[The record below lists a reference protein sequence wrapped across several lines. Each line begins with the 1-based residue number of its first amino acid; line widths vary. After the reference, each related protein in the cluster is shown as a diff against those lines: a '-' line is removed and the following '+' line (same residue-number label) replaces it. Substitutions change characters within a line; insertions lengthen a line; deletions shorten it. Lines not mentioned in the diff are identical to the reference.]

1 MGDCHPEAH
10 KKGFCGCNFIALIC
24 NNKSAVFCAVSL
36 FKIILQM
43 YKVFVNDKPI
53 FLTSEPVYHKDAK
66 CIPLREANL
75 ALIVKKV
82 AKNEWPQVYLYY
94 PIGEQLLQKFKKKT
108 TVVVAAGGLVKN
120 DKNEVLFIK
129 RNGKWDLPKGSVEN
143 KETIEEAALR
153 ETEEETGVE
162 GLEIVKP
169 LQITYHFFK
178 RNGKLRLKETYWF
191 EMKTSFDGAFI
202 PEIKEGIKKVAW
214 KNPKKVLKA
223 LRKSYANIREL
234 FHTEVSPKS

>member
-1 MGDCHPEAH
+1 
-10 KKGFCGCNFIALIC
+10 
-24 NNKSAVFCAVSL
+24 
-36 FKIILQM
+36 M

-53 FLTSEPVYHKDAK
+53 FLTNEMVYHKEAK
-66 CIPLREANL
+66 CIPLKEADL
-75 ALIVKKV
+75 ELIVKKV
-82 AKNEWPQVYLYY
+82 SKNKWGEVYLYY
-94 PIGEQLLQKFKKKT
+94 PNGEKLIQKFKKKA

-129 RNGKWDLPKGSVEN
+129 RNGKWDLPKGSIEN

-153 ETEEETGVE
+153 ETQEETGVE

-178 RNGKLRLKETYWF
+178 RNGELRLKETYWF
-191 EMKTSFDGAFI
+191 EMKTTFSGKFI
-202 PEIKEGIKKVAW
+202 PETKEGIKKVAW

-223 LRKSYANIREL
+223 LKKSYANIREL
-234 FHTEVSPKS
+234 FNDEITLKP